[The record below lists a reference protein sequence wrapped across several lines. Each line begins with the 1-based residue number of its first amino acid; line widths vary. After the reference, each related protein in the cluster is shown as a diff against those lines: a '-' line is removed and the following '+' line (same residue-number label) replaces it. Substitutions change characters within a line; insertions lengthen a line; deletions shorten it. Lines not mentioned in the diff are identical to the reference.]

1 MLRKIRRL
9 FIYALTRFLF
19 GTLRLLPL
27 DAASAIGGWLGRTL
41 GPLLPFTR
49 RADTNLQIAFPAM
62 PKEERDRIVR
72 AMWDNLGR
80 TFAEF
85 PHLDTREM
93 STRIHVE
100 GTEIVDAFLASGKPG
115 IFISGH
121 FANWEII
128 PKTAA
133 DYGISLQ
140 LVYRPANNPYVD
152 ALVQRMRGATHG
164 GLVAKGRRTGMAILQ
179 FLKEGKHIGMLV
191 DQKMNQ
197 GIAVPFFGH
206 DAMTSPVVVT
216 FALRR
221 EAVVLPVWVER
232 TKGCRFTLHV
242 HPPLEIPATGDR
254 EKDIYNGTAQ
264 INALLES
271 WIRRD
276 PKQWFWLHRRWGKM
290 ATSAAV

>member
-1 MLRKIRRL
+1 MLREIRRR
-9 FIYALTRFLF
+9 FIYALTRLLF
-19 GTLRLLPL
+19 ILLKLIPL
-27 DAASAIGGWLGRTL
+27 DAASDIGGWLGRTL
-41 GPLLPFTR
+41 GPRLPFTK
-49 RADTNLQIAFPAM
+49 RAEKNLQIAFPDMA
-62 PKEERDRIVR
+62 EEEKQRIIV

-85 PHLDTREM
+85 PHLDTKEM
-93 STRIHVE
+93 TSRIEVK
-100 GTEIVDAFLASGKPG
+100 GTDIVDAFLASGRPG
-115 IFISGH
+115 IFFSGH

-152 ALVQRMRGATHG
+152 ALIQRMRGPTHS
-164 GLVAKGRRTGMAILQ
+164 GLIAKGRRTGMAILQ
-179 FLKEGKHIGMLV
+179 SLKEGKHIGMLV

-206 DAMTSPVVVT
+206 NVMTSPVVAT

-221 EAVVLPVWVER
+221 DAVALPVWVER
-232 TKGCRFTLHV
+232 LKGCRFVLHV
-242 HPPLEIPATGDR
+242 YPVLEFTPSGDR
-254 EKDIYNGTAQ
+254 EKDIYDATAH
-264 INALLES
+264 INALFES

-276 PKQWFWLHRRWGKM
+276 PKQWFWLHRRWGK
-290 ATSAAV
+290 